1 MTPKASADS
10 TPHLVAGIVP
20 DVTGLDR
27 VFDYAVSE
35 EMAASVGIGGRV
47 RVSLNGRHVG
57 GWIVSL
63 EPPSDDGLKLKF
75 IERSSGLGPDEET
88 LDLCRWA
95 SWRWGANRLR
105 PFLVTA
111 SPNTVVN
118 RASPTRRT
126 KVLAEPV
133 SPAATSLLADGGGVL
148 RLPPS
153 DDQMPAVLAAAR
165 LGPTLVVC
173 ASIDGARV
181 LATRLRRT
189 GVSVAL
195 MPDEWAQAR
204 GGADVVIGARAAAFA
219 PCPDLASAV
228 VLDEHEDA
236 MQEERVPTWHARDVV
251 IERARR
257 RGAPVLLISPCPS
270 VGALAGRKVVAPPAE
285 REAAAWPLVEV
296 ADRNDE
302 EPWKRSLVSAQLI
315 AHLRDPGVRVAC
327 VLNTKGQA
335 KLLACRGCNTLV
347 RCEKCDAAMGED
359 EVGRL
364 DCGSCGATRPRVCA
378 SCGSGVLA
386 RLRPGVSRL
395 RDELEAAAQRDVV
408 SVVANKDS
416 DVVDDS
422 VADVFVGTEAVLHRV
437 RRIDVVAFLD
447 FDSEL
452 LAPRYRAAEQ
462 AMALLA
468 RAARLLGKRRD
479 GGRLLIQT
487 TMSDHEVVRA
497 ALAGSPSV
505 ASDAEVARRTA
516 LSLPPFS
523 AMASIDGD
531 GVERFTD
538 DLRSRS
544 GISVVAHRDRWLV
557 RATDSTAL
565 ADALAETER
574 PANSKLRV
582 EVDPPRL

>member
-1 MTPKASADS
+1 MTPKRSADS
-10 TPHLVAGIVP
+10 IPFLVAGIVP

-27 VFDYAVSE
+27 VFDYAVPE
-35 EMAASVGIGGRV
+35 ALAASVGIGGRV

-57 GWIVSL
+57 GWVVSL
-63 EPPSDDGLKLKF
+63 AAPTNDDMKLKS
-75 IERSSGLGPDEET
+75 IERSSGLGPDEEI

-118 RASPTRRT
+118 RPSPTRRT
-126 KVLAEPV
+126 TVLAEPV
-133 SPAATSLLADGGGVL
+133 SPAATALLAQGGGVL

-153 DDQMPAVLAAAR
+153 DDHMPAVLAAAR

-219 PCPDLASAV
+219 PCPDLAAAI

-251 IERARR
+251 AERARR
-257 RGAPVLLISPCPS
+257 HCAPVLLISPCPS
-270 VGALAGRKVVAPPAE
+270 VVALEGRILVAPPAE
-285 REAAAWPLVEV
+285 REAAAWPTVEV
-296 ADRNDE
+296 VDRNDE
-302 EPWKRSLVSAQLI
+302 EPWKRSLVSAALI
-315 AHLRDPGVRVAC
+315 AYLRDPSLRVAC

-347 RCEKCDAAMGED
+347 RCEDCNAAMGED

-416 DVVDDS
+416 DVLDDTK
-422 VADVFVGTEAVLHRV
+422 ADVFVGTEAVLHRV
-437 RRIDVVAFLD
+437 RRLDVVAFLD

-462 AMALLA
+462 ALALLA
-468 RAARLLGKRRD
+468 RAARVLGKKRS
-479 GGRLLIQT
+479 GGRLIIQT
-487 TMSDHEVVRA
+487 TMSDHDVVRA
-497 ALAGSPSV
+497 ARSGNPSLASESET
-505 ASDAEVARRTA
+505 SHRRT

-523 AMASIDGD
+523 ALAVIDGD
-531 GVERFTD
+531 GSNDFAER
-538 DLRSRS
+538 LKAVP
-544 GISVVAHRDRWLV
+544 GVAVSPHRERWLV
-557 RATDSTAL
+557 RATDSVTLAGAL
-565 ADALAETER
+565 ADTER
-574 PANSKLRV
+574 PPNAKLRI
-582 EVDPPRL
+582 EVDPARL

>member
-95 SWRWGANRLR
+95 SWRWGANCLR

-523 AMASIDGD
+523 AMAIIDGD
-531 GVERFTD
+531 GAERFTD

>member
-35 EMAASVGIGGRV
+35 EMAASVDIGGRV

-468 RAARLLGKRRD
+468 RAARLVGKRRD
-479 GGRLLIQT
+479 GGRLLLQT

-523 AMASIDGD
+523 AMAIIDGD
-531 GVERFTD
+531 GAERFTD

>member
-1 MTPKASADS
+1 
-10 TPHLVAGIVP
+10 
-20 DVTGLDR
+20 
-27 VFDYAVSE
+27 
-35 EMAASVGIGGRV
+35 MAQ
-47 RVSLNGRHVG
+47 
-57 GWIVSL
+57 
-63 EPPSDDGLKLKF
+63 
-75 IERSSGLGPDEET
+75 
-88 LDLCRWA
+88 
-95 SWRWGANRLR
+95 
-105 PFLVTA
+105 
-111 SPNTVVN
+111 
-118 RASPTRRT
+118 
-126 KVLAEPV
+126 
-133 SPAATSLLADGGGVL
+133 GGGVL

-153 DDQMPAVLAAAR
+153 DDHMPAVLAAAR

-219 PCPDLASAV
+219 PCPDLAAAI

-251 IERARR
+251 SERARR
-257 RGAPVLLISPCPS
+257 HGAPVLLISPCPS
-270 VGALAGRKVVAPPAE
+270 VVALEGRILVAPPPE
-285 REAAAWPLVEV
+285 REAAAWPTVEV
-296 ADRNDE
+296 VDRNDE
-302 EPWKRSLVSAQLI
+302 EPWKRSLVSAALI
-315 AHLRDPGVRVAC
+315 AYLRDPSLRVAC

-347 RCEKCDAAMGED
+347 RCEDCNAAMGED

-416 DVVDDS
+416 EVLDDTK
-422 VADVFVGTEAVLHRV
+422 ADVFVGTEAVLHRV
-437 RRIDVVAFLD
+437 RRLDVVAFLD

-462 AMALLA
+462 ALALVA
-468 RAARLLGKRRD
+468 RAARVLGKKRS
-479 GGRLLIQT
+479 GGRLIIQT
-487 TMSDHEVVRA
+487 TMSEHDVVRA
-497 ALAGSPSV
+497 ARTGNPSLASESET
-505 ASDAEVARRTA
+505 SHRRT

-523 AMASIDGD
+523 ALAVIDGEGSND
-531 GVERFTD
+531 FAERLKAVPGVAV
-538 DLRSRS
+538 SP
-544 GISVVAHRDRWLV
+544 HRERWLV
-557 RATDSTAL
+557 RATDSVTL
-565 ADALAETER
+565 ADALADTER
-574 PANSKLRV
+574 PPNAKLRI
-582 EVDPPRL
+582 EVDPARL